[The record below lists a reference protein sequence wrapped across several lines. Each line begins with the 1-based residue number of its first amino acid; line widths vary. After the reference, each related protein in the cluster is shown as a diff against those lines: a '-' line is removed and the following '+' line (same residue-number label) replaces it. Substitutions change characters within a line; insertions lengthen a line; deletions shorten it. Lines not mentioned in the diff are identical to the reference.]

1 MEFDSNNSGGKSP
14 DISDETRLEASTR
27 QKNVTPIHD
36 DVVAD
41 DLPDELIVNQHIVQ
55 GPLANASN
63 DSEVTVGSSDTSAP
77 RKHGE
82 HHFILSLCLI
92 TIAIIAALS
101 AFIYIH

>member
-1 MEFDSNNSGGKSP
+1 MEFEANNSGGKSP

-55 GPLANASN
+55 GPLANATN
-63 DSEVTVGSSDTSAP
+63 DSESTVGSNSATTP
-77 RKHGE
+77 IKHTD

-92 TIAIIAALS
+92 TAAIIAALS
-101 AFIYIH
+101 IFVYIR